1 MYSQNGHVKVPDDE
15 FNRLVVV
22 VVVVVVVVLVV
33 MMTTCSHLLLLRR
46 RFACTRVR
54 VDDDVSVESVE
65 LGEKH

>member
-15 FNRLVVV
+15 FNRLVV